1 MPDPKKLPASPL
13 RLTRDVLAH
22 LRSVAEGFPVASSAR
37 RYLDCSEDSA
47 VAVHRAAVDMA
58 AAVARRAGLGPRWRL
73 LRVQQ
78 LPVQALAKPVSLE
91 EWAESN
97 GYDGFSFEELREIY
111 EAENGPLG
119 TDRKTK
125 QIERLRRA
133 RMELLQQLEAHAVEP
148 PSLGD
153 SVAAWFPEDLAVR
166 LKRAGFHLMGELRT
180 AIVLGGRWWRGLPG
194 YGPVKAGQLAAQVG
208 ALVGWPAAPTWAAS
222 TEARDLAENAH
233 QLIEQWISSRTE
245 SAQTVRAYRRET
257 QRFLVWLVSER
268 RKSLGDAGPDDCTA
282 YIAFL
287 RAVPVEWMSRR
298 SAARFREGWAP
309 FASQPRI
316 TSQRYALT
324 VINSFFAWLAR
335 AGELPR
341 NPWDLVNLR
350 LPDDPDE
357 SLDASRAFT
366 PTAWAV
372 PVLPPDR

>member
-47 VAVHRAAVDMA
+47 VAVHSAAVDMA

-180 AIVLGGRWWRGLPG
+180 AIVLGGR
-194 YGPVKAGQLAAQVG
+194 
-208 ALVGWPAAPTWAAS
+208 
-222 TEARDLAENAH
+222 
-233 QLIEQWISSRTE
+233 
-245 SAQTVRAYRRET
+245 
-257 QRFLVWLVSER
+257 
-268 RKSLGDAGPDDCTA
+268 
-282 YIAFL
+282 
-287 RAVPVEWMSRR
+287 
-298 SAARFREGWAP
+298 
-309 FASQPRI
+309 
-316 TSQRYALT
+316 
-324 VINSFFAWLAR
+324 
-335 AGELPR
+335 
-341 NPWDLVNLR
+341 
-350 LPDDPDE
+350 
-357 SLDASRAFT
+357 
-366 PTAWAV
+366 
-372 PVLPPDR
+372 